1 MRDLEINED
10 LFFISENFYK
20 ENTNKLK
27 NQLVLPADD
36 FFNSYKY
43 GTVNN
48 ISNHEVWNI
57 DFAYV
62 IIAKV
67 DWFENQ
73 NEDFRKSL
81 SAETIKNGDG
91 LVYKDEILTKNR
103 WTNLDQKAKEDFFK
117 SQDDEKV
124 QTNLDAI
131 KGFENLK
138 KYHNHFPKSHGA
150 NCFASVLYA
159 ISKNEA
165 LIDEWIFADTFLL
178 FLQANGYEK
187 ILQIKSLD
195 QVKEADVLVLYIDGK
210 LIHAFYCID
219 EKVCFNKFGQT
230 MHEQW
235 ALLPIT
241 DVLKEFEGSKWTIY
255 RKK

>member
-10 LFFISENFYK
+10 LFFISEEFYK
-20 ENTNKLK
+20 KNTNNLK
-27 NQLVLPADD
+27 NRLVLPADD
-36 FFNSYKY
+36 FFNNYKY
-43 GTVNN
+43 ATVNN

-67 DWFENQ
+67 NWFENQ
-73 NEDFRKSL
+73 SEDFRKSL
-81 SAETIKNGDG
+81 SAESIKNGDG
-91 LVYKDEILTKNR
+91 LVYKEEILTKKR
-103 WTNLDQKAKEDFFK
+103 WINFDQKAKADFFK
-117 SQDDEKV
+117 SQDDEEV

-131 KGFENLK
+131 KGFDYLK

-159 ISKNEA
+159 ISKNED
-165 LIDEWIFADTFLL
+165 LINEWIFADTFLL
-178 FLQANGYEK
+178 FLQVNGYVKNLE
-187 ILQIKSLD
+187 IKNLD
-195 QVKEADVLVLYIDGK
+195 QVKETDVLVLYMDEK
-210 LIHAFYCID
+210 PIHALYCID
-219 EKVCFNKFGQT
+219 EKICFNKFGQT